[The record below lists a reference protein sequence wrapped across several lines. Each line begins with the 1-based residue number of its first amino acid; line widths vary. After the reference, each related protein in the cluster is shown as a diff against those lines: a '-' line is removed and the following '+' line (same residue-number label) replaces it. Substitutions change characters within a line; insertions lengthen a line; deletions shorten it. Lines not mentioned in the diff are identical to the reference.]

1 MNAVVRI
8 MEDRVVADSRDV
20 ASAFGKQHK
29 NIIQSVDR
37 LIEGRPDLRL
47 SFQPMMFPVN
57 TAKGATRHAR
67 RFDMDR
73 KGFMLLVMGFT
84 GEKALALKI
93 AWIDAFDRMEVQL
106 TAIVDHDDAPAV
118 PEIIDLREKLLFVR
132 EARVLGGR
140 SAGRKAWQL
149 CGLPDVFDHPVLPAN
164 DSVLVDDGVEAWL
177 SDRVEPSNGR
187 VGSTALYAD
196 YQCWCAQ
203 SGRSWM
209 SHAKFGRYL
218 KARGI
223 GWLNSNGIFYK
234 DISLRGEA
242 A

>member
-29 NIIQSVDR
+29 HVLDKIGVLLKD
-37 LIEGRPDLRL
+37 GRDLEPNFR
-47 SFQPMMFPVN
+47 PMMFPVA
-57 TAKGATRHAR
+57 TAKGATRHTR

-93 AWIDAFDRMEVQL
+93 AWIDAFDRMEAQL

-164 DSVLVDDGVEAWL
+164 DSVLVDDGLEAWL